1 MREQSTS
8 VGKERLEGWSCFFD
22 DSSPYRWGAVLVAI
36 FDMPQG
42 PRLALILRPD
52 SMKIHGGQVA
62 FPGGSVDR
70 GDFGPWETACRE
82 AEEEIGIKGED
93 LEFLGY
99 LPPEDVLVS
108 GFKVVPVL
116 ARGVRPLMKSDFH
129 LNPSEVSRLILY
141 DPTSLPWDPMIF
153 RGMYGGIA
161 YEYPIYPLGEGLD
174 IWGATARILRRSY
187 ESGLFSICFEK
198 G

>member
-8 VGKERLEGWSCFFD
+8 VAKIPIEGWPRFFD
-22 DSSPYRWGAVLVAI
+22 DKSSYRWGAVLVSS

-42 PRLALILRPD
+42 PRLALILRPN

-62 FPGGSVDR
+62 FPGGSVDK

-82 AEEEIGIKGED
+82 ANEEIGVKEQDI
-93 LEFLGY
+93 EFLGY
-99 LPPEDVLVS
+99 LQPEDVLVS

-116 ARGVRPLMKSDFH
+116 ARGVRPFKESDFS
-129 LNPSEVSRLILY
+129 LNPSEVASLIFY
-141 DPTSLPWDPMIF
+141 DPTTLPLEPVVA
-153 RGMYGGIA
+153 RGIYRGIG

-187 ESGLFSICFEK
+187 ESGLLSMCV
-198 G
+198 